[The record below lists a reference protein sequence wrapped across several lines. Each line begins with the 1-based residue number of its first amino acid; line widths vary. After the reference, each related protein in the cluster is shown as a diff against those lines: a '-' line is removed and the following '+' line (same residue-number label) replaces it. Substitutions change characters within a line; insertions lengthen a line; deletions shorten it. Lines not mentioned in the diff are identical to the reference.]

1 VADTDGTRV
10 DNLAVMIDFKQ
21 LIDGAWADAAG
32 GGTWDLVNPATE
44 DVIQQ
49 IPYGGEED
57 ALTAID
63 AASAAFPEWS
73 HMTSYQRGEILDRAA
88 LYIEENLDDFARITT
103 EESGKPFAQA
113 RAEWSVAPAQFR
125 WAAGEAQ
132 RLHGR
137 WIPSRVAS
145 RRIDVTYQ
153 PIGVVGV
160 ITAWNFPIY
169 NQSRAI
175 SSALAVGCTVVSRPS
190 EYTPRS
196 AMLLGHALVEAGLP
210 RGVLNVISGEPDAM
224 GQAMLDDKRLRKI
237 QFTGSTRVGR
247 LLMDGASRTVTR
259 LSLELG
265 GNAPVLVFPDAGDIA
280 AVARSGMRTKVRN
293 NGQVCIAP
301 QRFYVHESVVDEF
314 SESAVTTAEM
324 QVVGNG
330 LDPETTVGPLI
341 NARQRDRV
349 DDLVSASVEQ
359 GARVLTGGGRPDQ
372 PGYFYQPTVLT
383 DVKPGVPVH
392 EEEIFGPVM
401 PVIPFDDI
409 DEAIAI
415 ANATD
420 YGLAAYVY
428 TRDLATAFKVSE
440 ELEFGMI
447 GINDWHP
454 STPEAPFGGMK
465 QSGLGRESGAEGVLE
480 YVEPKTRYFGG
491 MG

>member
-1 VADTDGTRV
+1 VIE
-10 DNLAVMIDFKQ
+10 DNL
-21 LIDGAWADAAG
+21 
-32 GGTWDLVNPATE
+32 
-44 DVIQQ
+44 
-49 IPYGGEED
+49 EE
-57 ALTAID
+57 
-63 AASAAFPEWS
+63 
-73 HMTSYQRGEILDRAA
+73 Y
-88 LYIEENLDDFARITT
+88 ARITT
-103 EESGKPFAQA
+103 EESGKPLAQA
-113 RAEWSVAPAQFR
+113 KGEWQTAPNQLR

-132 RLHGR
+132 RLYGR
-137 WIPSRVAS
+137 WIPSRMAN
-145 RRIDVTYQ
+145 RRIDVTYH
-153 PIGVVGV
+153 PLGVIGV
-160 ITAWNFPIY
+160 ITAWNFPVY
-169 NQSRAI
+169 NQTRAI
-175 SSALAVGCTVVSRPS
+175 SSALAAGCTVVSRPS

-196 AMLLGHALVEAGLP
+196 AMLVAHALAEAGLP
-210 RGVLNVISGEPDAM
+210 DGVLNVINGEPESM
-224 GQAMLDDKRLRKI
+224 GQAMLDDKRLKKI

-280 AVARSGMRTKVRN
+280 AVARSAMRTKVRN
-293 NGQVCIAP
+293 NGQVCISP
-301 QRFYVHESVVDEF
+301 QRFYVHDAVVEEF
-314 SESAVTTAEM
+314 NESAVSTAEE

-330 LDPETTVGPLI
+330 LDPDTTVGPLI

-349 DDLVSASVEQ
+349 VDLVSSSVHQ
-359 GARVLTGGGRPDQ
+359 GAKVLTGGDRLDQ

-383 DVKPGVPVH
+383 DVKPGAPVH

-409 DEAIAI
+409 EEAIAT

-428 TRDLATAFKVSE
+428 TRDLGTAFKVSE

-454 STPEAPFGGMK
+454 STPEAPFGGFK
-465 QSGLGRESGAEGVLE
+465 QSGLGRESGLEGIHE

>member
-1 VADTDGTRV
+1 
-10 DNLAVMIDFKQ
+10 MIDFRQ
-21 LIDGAWADAAG
+21 RIGGAWVDAVG
-32 GGTWDLVNPATE
+32 GGSWDLVNPATE
-44 DVIQQ
+44 DVIEE
-49 IPYGGEED
+49 IPFGDGHD
-57 ALTAID
+57 AYAAID
-63 AASAAFPEWS
+63 AAEDAFPAWS
-73 HMTSYQRGEILDRAA
+73 RLTPYERGAILERAA
-88 LYIEENLDDFARITT
+88 VVIEDNLEEYARITT
-103 EESGKPFAQA
+103 EESGKPLAQA
-113 RAEWSVAPAQFR
+113 KGEWQTAPNQLR

-132 RLHGR
+132 RLYGR
-137 WIPSRVAS
+137 WIPSRMAN
-145 RRIDVTYQ
+145 RRIDVTYH
-153 PIGVVGV
+153 PLGVIGV
-160 ITAWNFPIY
+160 ITAWNFPVY
-169 NQSRAI
+169 NQTRAI
-175 SSALAVGCTVVSRPS
+175 SSALAAGCTVVSRPS

-196 AMLLGHALVEAGLP
+196 AMLVAHALAEAGLP
-210 RGVLNVISGEPDAM
+210 DGVLNVINGEPESM
-224 GQAMLDDKRLRKI
+224 GQAMLDDKRLKKI

-280 AVARSGMRTKVRN
+280 AVARSAMRTKVRN
-293 NGQVCIAP
+293 NGQVCISP
-301 QRFYVHESVVDEF
+301 QRFYVHDAVVEEF
-314 SESAVTTAEM
+314 NESAVSTAEE

-330 LDPETTVGPLI
+330 LDPDTTVGPLI

-349 DDLVSASVEQ
+349 VDLVSSSVHQ
-359 GARVLTGGGRPDQ
+359 GAKVLTGGDRLDQ

-383 DVKPGVPVH
+383 DVKPGAPVH

-409 DEAIAI
+409 EEAIAT

-428 TRDLATAFKVSE
+428 TRDLGTAFKVSE
-440 ELEFGMI
+440 ELDFGMI

-454 STPEAPFGGMK
+454 STPEAPFGGFK
-465 QSGLGRESGAEGVLE
+465 QSGLGRESGLEGIHE

>member
-1 VADTDGTRV
+1 
-10 DNLAVMIDFKQ
+10 MIDFRQ
-21 LIDGAWADAAG
+21 RIGGAWVDAVG
-32 GGTWDLVNPATE
+32 GGSWDLVNPATE
-44 DVIQQ
+44 DVIEE
-49 IPYGGEED
+49 IPFGDGHD
-57 ALTAID
+57 AYAAID
-63 AASAAFPEWS
+63 AAEDAFPAWS
-73 HMTSYQRGEILDRAA
+73 RLTPYERGAILERAA
-88 LYIEENLDDFARITT
+88 VVIEDNLEEYARITT
-103 EESGKPFAQA
+103 EESGKPLAQA
-113 RAEWSVAPAQFR
+113 KGEWQTAPNQLR

-132 RLHGR
+132 RLYGR
-137 WIPSRVAS
+137 WIPSRMAN
-145 RRIDVTYQ
+145 RRIDVTYH
-153 PIGVVGV
+153 PLGVIGV
-160 ITAWNFPIY
+160 ITAWNFPVY
-169 NQSRAI
+169 NQTRAI
-175 SSALAVGCTVVSRPS
+175 SSALAAGCTVVSRPS

-196 AMLLGHALVEAGLP
+196 AMLVAHALAEAGLP
-210 RGVLNVISGEPDAM
+210 DGVLNVINGEPESM
-224 GQAMLDDKRLRKI
+224 GQAMLDDKRLKKI

-280 AVARSGMRTKVRN
+280 AVARSAMRTKVRN
-293 NGQVCIAP
+293 NGQVCISP
-301 QRFYVHESVVDEF
+301 QRFYVHDAVVEEF
-314 SESAVTTAEM
+314 NESAVSTAEE

-330 LDPETTVGPLI
+330 LDPDTTVGPLI

-349 DDLVSASVEQ
+349 VDLVSSSVHQ
-359 GARVLTGGGRPDQ
+359 GAKVLTGGDRLDQ

-383 DVKPGVPVH
+383 DVKPGAPVH

-409 DEAIAI
+409 EEAIAT

-428 TRDLATAFKVSE
+428 TRDLGTAFKVSE

-454 STPEAPFGGMK
+454 STPEAPFGGFK
-465 QSGLGRESGAEGVLE
+465 QSGLGRESGLEGIHE

>member
-1 VADTDGTRV
+1 
-10 DNLAVMIDFKQ
+10 MIDFRQ
-21 LIDGAWADAAG
+21 HVG
-32 GGTWDLVNPATE
+32 GEWVEARSGGVWDLVNPATE
-44 DVIQQ
+44 DVLEQ
-49 IPYGGEED
+49 IPFGDGDD
-57 ALTAID
+57 AYAAID
-63 AASAAFPEWS
+63 AAAEAFPEWS
-73 HMTSYQRGEILDRAA
+73 HLTAYQRGAILEQAA
-88 LYIEENLDDFARITT
+88 QVIEANLDEFARITT
-103 EESGKPFAQA
+103 EESGKPLAQA
-113 RAEWSVAPAQFR
+113 KAEWQTAPNQFR
-125 WAAGEAQ
+125 WASGEAQ
-132 RLHGR
+132 RLYGR
-137 WIPSRVAS
+137 WIPSRMAN

-153 PIGVVGV
+153 PLGVVGV
-160 ITAWNFPIY
+160 ITAWNFPVY
-169 NQSRAI
+169 NQTRAI
-175 SSALAVGCTVVSRPS
+175 SSALAAGCTVVSRPS

-196 AMLLGHALVEAGLP
+196 AMLVAHALAEAGLP
-210 RGVLNVISGEPDAM
+210 PGVLNVINGDPEPM
-224 GQAMLDDKRLRKI
+224 GQAMLDDKRLKKI

-265 GNAPVLVFPDAGDIA
+265 GNAPVLIFPDAGDIA
-280 AVARSGMRTKVRN
+280 AVARSAMRTKVRN

-301 QRFYVHESVVDEF
+301 QRFYVHESVIDEF
-314 SESAVTTAEM
+314 SESAVATAEQ

-349 DDLVSASVEQ
+349 VDLVSSSVDQ
-359 GARVLTGGGRPDQ
+359 GARVLTGGDQPEQ

-409 DEAIAI
+409 DDAIAV

-454 STPEAPFGGMK
+454 STPEAPFGGVK
-465 QSGLGRESGAEGVLE
+465 QSGLGRESGVEGLHE
-480 YVEPKTRYFGG
+480 YVEPKTRYFGNLG
-491 MG
+491 

>member
-1 VADTDGTRV
+1 
-10 DNLAVMIDFKQ
+10 MIDFKQ
-21 LIDGAWADAAG
+21 FIG
-32 GGTWDLVNPATE
+32 GSWVDSLNGGSWDLVNPATE
-44 DVIQQ
+44 EVLQP
-49 IPYGGEED
+49 IPFGDD
-57 ALTAID
+57 ADARAAID
-63 AASAAFPEWS
+63 AAAGAYPSWS
-73 HMTSYQRGEILDRAA
+73 HLTAYQRGAILEKAA
-88 LYIEENLDDFARITT
+88 LFIEANLDDFARVTT

-113 RAEWSVAPAQFR
+113 RAEWTVAPSQFR

-132 RLHGR
+132 RLYGR
-137 WIPSRVAS
+137 WIPARLPG

-160 ITAWNFPIY
+160 ITAWNFPVY

-196 AMLLGHALVEAGLP
+196 AMLLAHALSEAGLP
-210 RGVLNVISGEPDAM
+210 EGVLNVISGEPEAM

-247 LLMDGASRTVTR
+247 LLMDGASRTVTQ

-280 AVARSGMRTKVRN
+280 AVAQSAMRTKVRN

-314 SESAVTTAEM
+314 SESAVATAES

-330 LDPETTVGPLI
+330 IDPETTVGPLI

-349 DDLVSASVEQ
+349 EDLVSASVEQ
-359 GARVLTGGGRPDQ
+359 GATVLTGGSRPDHA
-372 PGYFYQPTVLT
+372 GYFYKPTVLT

-401 PVIPFDDI
+401 PVISFDDI
-409 DEAIAI
+409 DEAIAN

-465 QSGLGRESGAEGVLE
+465 QSGLGRESGVEGIHE

-491 MG
+491 LS

>member
-1 VADTDGTRV
+1 
-10 DNLAVMIDFKQ
+10 MIDFRQ
-21 LIDGAWADAAG
+21 RIGGAWVDAVG
-32 GGTWDLVNPATE
+32 GGSWDLVNPATE
-44 DVIQQ
+44 DVIEE
-49 IPYGGEED
+49 IPFGDGHD
-57 ALTAID
+57 AYAAID
-63 AASAAFPEWS
+63 AAEDAFPAWS
-73 HMTSYQRGEILDRAA
+73 RLTPYERGAILERAA
-88 LYIEENLDDFARITT
+88 VVIEDNLEEYARITT
-103 EESGKPFAQA
+103 EESGKPLAQA
-113 RAEWSVAPAQFR
+113 KGEWQTAPNQLR

-132 RLHGR
+132 RLYGR
-137 WIPSRVAS
+137 WIPSRMAN
-145 RRIDVTYQ
+145 RRIDVTYH
-153 PIGVVGV
+153 PLGVIGV
-160 ITAWNFPIY
+160 ITAWNFPVY
-169 NQSRAI
+169 NQTRAI
-175 SSALAVGCTVVSRPS
+175 SSALAAGCTVVSRPS

-196 AMLLGHALVEAGLP
+196 AMLVAHALAEAGLP
-210 RGVLNVISGEPDAM
+210 DGVLNVINGEPESM
-224 GQAMLDDKRLRKI
+224 GQAMLDDKRLKKI

-265 GNAPVLVFPDAGDIA
+265 GKAPVLVFPDAGDIA
-280 AVARSGMRTKVRN
+280 AVARSAMRTKVRN
-293 NGQVCIAP
+293 NGQVCISP
-301 QRFYVHESVVDEF
+301 QRFYVHDAVVEEF
-314 SESAVTTAEM
+314 NESAVSTAEE

-330 LDPETTVGPLI
+330 LDPDTTVGPLI

-349 DDLVSASVEQ
+349 VDLVSSSVHQ
-359 GARVLTGGGRPDQ
+359 GAKVLTGGDRLDQ

-383 DVKPGVPVH
+383 DVKPGAPVH

-409 DEAIAI
+409 EEAIAT

-428 TRDLATAFKVSE
+428 TRDLGTAFKVSE

-454 STPEAPFGGMK
+454 STPEAPFGGFK
-465 QSGLGRESGAEGVLE
+465 QSGLGRESGLEGIHE

>member
-1 VADTDGTRV
+1 
-10 DNLAVMIDFKQ
+10 MIDFKQ
-21 LIDGAWADAAG
+21 FIG
-32 GGTWDLVNPATE
+32 GSWVDSLNGGKWDLVNPATE
-44 DVIQQ
+44 EVVQQ
-49 IPYGGEED
+49 IPFGDD
-57 ALTAID
+57 ADARAAID
-63 AASAAFPEWS
+63 AAADSYPAWS
-73 HMTSYQRGEILDRAA
+73 HLTAYQRGAILEKAA
-88 LYIEENLDDFARITT
+88 LFIEANLDEFARFTT

-113 RAEWSVAPAQFR
+113 RAEWTVAPSQFR

-132 RLHGR
+132 RLYGR
-137 WIPSRVAS
+137 WIPARLPG

-160 ITAWNFPIY
+160 ITAWNFPVY

-196 AMLLGHALVEAGLP
+196 AMLLAHALNEAGLP
-210 RGVLNVISGEPDAM
+210 EGVLNVISGEPEAM

-247 LLMDGASRTVTR
+247 LLMDGASRTVTQ

-280 AVARSGMRTKVRN
+280 AVAQSAMRTKVRN

-314 SESAVTTAEM
+314 SQSAVATAES

-330 LDPETTVGPLI
+330 IDPETTVGPLI

-349 DDLVSASVEQ
+349 EDLVSASVEQ
-359 GARVLTGGGRPDQ
+359 GATVLTGGSRPDH
-372 PGYFYQPTVLT
+372 PGYFYKPTVLT

-401 PVIPFDDI
+401 PVISFDDI
-409 DEAIAI
+409 DEAIAN

-465 QSGLGRESGAEGVLE
+465 QSGLGRESGVEGIHE

-491 MG
+491 LS